1 MNDDLDQEYVVLY
14 PYLFMSHFTMPTHVA
29 NNWRNFKE
37 NSYGEALVTLANSI
51 WWIGEWFAPL
61 LKRTVWVSENSILL
75 TKPS

>member
-14 PYLFMSHFTMPTHVA
+14 PYQFMSHFTLPTRVA
-29 NNWRNFKE
+29 KNWRNFKE
-37 NSYGEALVTLANSI
+37 NSYGEALMTLTNSI